1 MCLRGIRLFPQVH
14 GTREDVLARVLHEV
28 RPAIEPAR
36 KGRGGFQ
43 GMEKAGGIV
52 FSLGIALLLVIFAA
66 IEVWLEVRR
75 WK

>member
-1 MCLRGIRLFPQVH
+1 MCLRGVCLFPQVH
-14 GTREDVLARVLHEV
+14 GSRKSILACILHEV

-52 FSLGIALLLVIFAA
+52 FSLGIALSLVIFAA

-75 WK
+75 WR